1 MPAPVHRDYRQEPEE
16 QAIALLALESYFQA
30 HPAAPTDQV
39 CVTLP
44 GHQPPPR
51 AIRRR
56 LQQVG
61 VAVDTRSDCR
71 FEEGRVIWAAAGVW
85 RIGQKQ
91 FVAHVIKSEFG
102 HVSLFLEGYAYTLE
116 PADGTWR
123 VVREQPSPCNNSAKN
138 KPPSE
143 RAPCDAAEQ

>member
-1 MPAPVHRDYRQEPEE
+1 MIRSRLTISTMLIVSAAAGAAAKDDPCGCDPMPAPVHRDYRQEPEE
-16 QAIALLALESYFQA
+16 QAIALLTLESYFQA
-30 HPAAPTDQV
+30 HPAAPTDHV

-51 AIRRR
+51 AMRRR

-85 RIGQKQ
+85 RTGQKH

-102 HVSLFLEGYAYTLE
+102 HVSLFLEGYAYT
-116 PADGTWR
+116 
-123 VVREQPSPCNNSAKN
+123 
-138 KPPSE
+138 
-143 RAPCDAAEQ
+143 